1 MTTPTTTLPRV
12 LRAEAAPCCAGC
24 GLIAPR
30 LYAVAG
36 FGGMRWCWRCLLTF
50 GAGLI
55 AALAEAEREAS
66 YDRYNNDMYGG
77 Y

>member
-12 LRAEAAPCCAGC
+12 LRAEDAPCCTGC

-36 FGGMRWCWRCLLTF
+36 FGGARLCWRCLLTF
-50 GAGLI
+50 GRKLI
-55 AALAEAEREAS
+55 AALRAAEAEYQ
-66 YDRYNNDMYGG
+66 YDRFNNESSGG